1 MTPQSPQVTH
11 TGPSY
16 YVIGETKDIEY
27 RLTLSK
33 GNLRVIKNGT
43 LKGYKRIEDADKI
56 NKLQKKDWH
65 ETELKNEN
73 DDVAY
78 IIQYCVVK
86 TQNGYKKRY
95 RIAGKDTKRF
105 FKVPDEAWMYY
116 S

>member
-33 GNLRVIKNGT
+33 ENFRVIKNDVI
-43 LKGYKRIEDADKI
+43 KEYKRIEDADKI
-56 NKLQKKDWH
+56 NRLQKKVWH
-65 ETELKNEN
+65 EKGLKNGN

-86 TQNGYKKRY
+86 TQNGNKKRY
-95 RIAGKDTKRF
+95 RIAGKDTKKF

-116 S
+116 I

>member
-1 MTPQSPQVTH
+1 MKQ
-11 TGPSY
+11 
-16 YVIGETKDIEY
+16 D
-27 RLTLSK
+27 
-33 GNLRVIKNGT
+33 
-43 LKGYKRIEDADKI
+43 LK
-56 NKLQKKDWH
+56 
-65 ETELKNEN
+65 EN